1 MARQLLELRDH
12 DDSSSVEGRDN
23 RISRVAAAALAAALS
38 ALVIGSLVVTSTA
51 RALDPAGTS
60 AGAVATSG
68 TISLVDDDGGRS
80 LFDLTNMAPGRP
92 VVHCIEVSYDGSI
105 VPVDLAMRAE
115 SAGDLA
121 PYLDVVVE
129 SGRGGGFGDCSG
141 FGRQGQVYG
150 GTLADLAAAG
160 WLPLGTLVNSGQAVT
175 YRVTFELQDR
185 QEALGRAATVS
196 FVWEVAPS

>member
-1 MARQLLELRDH
+1 MARQLLELRDL

-60 AGAVATSG
+60 TGAVATSG

-92 VVHCIEVSYDGSI
+92 VVHCIEVSYDGTI

-115 SAGDLA
+115 SSGDLA
-121 PYLDVVVE
+121 SYLDVVVE
-129 SGRGGGFGDCSG
+129 SGRGGGFADCSG
-141 FGRQGQVYG
+141 FSGQGQVYA
-150 GTLADLAAAG
+150 GTLADLTAVG